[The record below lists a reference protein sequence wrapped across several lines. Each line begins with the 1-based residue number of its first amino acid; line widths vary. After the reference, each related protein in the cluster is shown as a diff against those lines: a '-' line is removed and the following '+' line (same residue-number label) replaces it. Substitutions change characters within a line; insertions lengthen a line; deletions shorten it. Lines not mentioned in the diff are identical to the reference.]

1 MPVPTIDQIILK
13 YLITILHYWWALLPG
28 LVMPLR
34 NIYKWLHPRHEELE
48 IPHWVRLSSVLAA
61 VFLAQFLAFQNS
73 ERNLAIVIEQ
83 KRQFSMALDTRSTQL
98 QDANHEIDILKK
110 QKPQPAAELKNSLR
124 KRVVRLTD
132 DLEVLTREQNATLP
146 TSEQVQTMTP
156 EQKNASNKAFDE
168 APKKMTAI
176 YLDRFRSRTVGI
188 VAELKAKGLL
198 TEYWDGALE
207 KGAEFRIPMGEEI
220 HRLRELAYHLDGQDR
235 VVTITAN

>member
-110 QKPQPAAELKNSLR
+110 QKPQPAAELKNSLQNIGMVRWR
-124 KRVVRLTD
+124 K
-132 DLEVLTREQNATLP
+132 EQSFEYPWGRKSIGCASWP
-146 TSEQVQTMTP
+146 TIS
-156 EQKNASNKAFDE
+156 
-168 APKKMTAI
+168 
-176 YLDRFRSRTVGI
+176 TVKI
-188 VAELKAKGLL
+188 ES
-198 TEYWDGALE
+198 
-207 KGAEFRIPMGEEI
+207 
-220 HRLRELAYHLDGQDR
+220 
-235 VVTITAN
+235 